1 MIRSKKPYAF
11 YILVGV
17 LGVIVMASLYCVG
30 SVCIDGLSFETGLGI
45 LTIAVGALALRERG
59 SERGIIHRLCIL
71 VPLSAIILFPVGQIL
86 HSGVEAFL
94 TIGFAPLAVL
104 TFFAVP
110 QVALGVILVR
120 NNEFVSGKDR
130 PVPSSM
136 FRMMS
141 LVLRIRE
148 PFKKPMQRLQ
158 EVGLQEGQ
166 TVLDYGCGIGSYV
179 IPASKLVGENGMVY
193 ALDIHPMAVKRVKE
207 RAERNG
213 FSNVHTILSN
223 IDTDLPD
230 NSVDVILLY
239 DVLQIIRNRDGLLQE
254 FHRVLKPSGVVS
266 VDCDHMGPEEVQD
279 VFASTGLFSQVD
291 YENGLLKFRKL

>member
-17 LGVIVMASLYCVG
+17 LGVIVMAALYCVG

-71 VPLSAIILFPVGQIL
+71 VPLGAIILFPVGQII
-86 HSGVEAFL
+86 HSGVDAFL
-94 TIGFAPLAVL
+94 TIGLAPLAVM
-104 TFFAVP
+104 TIFAAP
-110 QVALGVILVR
+110 QVALGIILVR
-120 NNEFVSGKDR
+120 NNEFVSGEDR

-141 LVLRIRE
+141 IFLRIRE
-148 PFKKPMQRLQ
+148 PFKKPMERLQ
-158 EVGLQEGQ
+158 KVGLQEGQ

-193 ALDIHPMAVKRVKE
+193 ALDIHPMAIERVKE
-207 RAERNG
+207 RAEKNG
-213 FSNVHTILSN
+213 LSNVHTILSN
-223 IDTDLPD
+223 IDTGLQDS
-230 NSVDVILLY
+230 SVDVILLY

-266 VDCDHMGPEEVQD
+266 VDCDHMQPEEVQD

-291 YENGLLKFRKL
+291 CENGLVKFKTL